1 MLLRFEVGN
10 HRSILDPVELSMI
23 AMDPDRPAAR
33 SFEGL
38 DEKVLTVA
46 GIYGANASGKT
57 NVIDA
62 MAWLSRAVRDSLRR
76 WEDSIPRCPFKFEPG
91 RPQPST
97 FAVDL
102 MVNGVRYRYEL
113 ELDDA
118 QVLFEALYS
127 YPKRRRRRLF
137 EREGNNLS
145 FRRGTEIIGGGREL
159 VTPTTLVLSTAKRL
173 NEEIAAVAR
182 QLRGIRPVGFG
193 PGMPFGRGRG
203 HYHHGM
209 RWSVPGW
216 EDTLADAFDRPRP
229 RLIDGD
235 AESGA
240 GDSTRSLALALLQF
254 ADLGVEDVE
263 VVDEADD
270 DTGRA
275 GRRIRLLHTADSS
288 TRPFELCDESEGTLA
303 WLSLMPA
310 LLEAFDRG
318 GLTLVDELDASL
330 HPAISGRVIQMF
342 QDPAVNRR
350 GGQIVFTS
358 HDAALLGHMNR
369 DEVWLTSK
377 RSDASTELKPL
388 SDYRGR
394 RVRRSAN
401 LGPAY
406 LEGRFGGT
414 PVVDPSRVSQALA
427 GELLMVT

>member
-23 AMDPDRPAAR
+23 AMDMERPAAR
-33 SFEGL
+33 SFERL

-57 NVIDA
+57 NVVDA

-76 WEDSIPRCPFKFEPG
+76 WEGSIPRDPFNFEPG
-91 RPQPST
+91 LSQPST
-97 FAVDL
+97 FGVDL
-102 MVNGVRYRYEL
+102 MVNEVRYRYEL

-118 QVLFEALYS
+118 EVLFEALYS
-127 YPKRRRRRLF
+127 YPHRRRRRLF
-137 EREGNNLS
+137 EREGKNLT

-159 VTPTTLVLSTAKRL
+159 VTPTTLVMSTAGRL
-173 NEEIAAVAR
+173 NDEIEAVAR
-182 QLRGIRPVGFG
+182 RLGGIRPVGFS
-193 PGMPFGRGRG
+193 PGIPFGLGRG
-203 HYHHGM
+203 HYHRGM

-216 EDTLADAFDRPRP
+216 EDALADAFDRPYP
-229 RLIDGD
+229 QPSDD
-235 AESGA
+235 EADGA
-240 GDSTRSLALALLQF
+240 GESTRRLAMALLQL
-254 ADLGVEDVE
+254 ADLGVDDAE
-263 VVDEADD
+263 VVDDADN
-270 DTGRA
+270 DTGHA
-275 GRRIRLLHTADSS
+275 GRRMRLLHTAGRK
-288 TRPFELCDESEGTLA
+288 TRPFELCDESEGTLS

-330 HPAISGRVIQMF
+330 HPAVSGRVIRMF
-342 QDPAVNRR
+342 QDPSMNRR
-350 GGQIVFTS
+350 GGQIIFTS
-358 HDAALLGHMNR
+358 HDVTLLGHMNR

-377 RSDASTELKPL
+377 KPDASTELKPL
-388 SDYRGR
+388 SDYRGH

-414 PVVDPSRVSQALA
+414 PVVDPSRVRQALA
-427 GELLMVT
+427 LISGD